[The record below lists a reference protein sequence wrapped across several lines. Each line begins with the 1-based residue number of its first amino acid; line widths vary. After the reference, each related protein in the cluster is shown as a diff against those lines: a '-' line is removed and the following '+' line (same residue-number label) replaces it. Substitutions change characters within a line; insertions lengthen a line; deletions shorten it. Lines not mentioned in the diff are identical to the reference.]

1 MEQQVR
7 VLKTHEDGTADVFRI
22 RESACSGDCHK
33 CSGCGAVQQ
42 TVSFTAV
49 NAIGARKGDLVTVT
63 TRTGPVLKAAAVL
76 YMVPL
81 MLFFLGYILGD
92 LLWQQGTLC
101 GSVSFGIGILLA
113 VIYDRRVA
121 KRTKTVHTIVG
132 YPDGDV
138 LENLEKG
145 DNHLD

>member
-7 VLKTHEDGTADVFRI
+7 VLKTHEDGTAEVFRV

-42 TVSFTAV
+42 TVSFTAG
-49 NAIGARKGDLVTVT
+49 NAIGARKGELVTVT

-92 LLWQQGTLC
+92 LLWQQGALC

-113 VIYDRRVA
+113 VIYDRLVV
-121 KRTKTVHTIVG
+121 KK
-132 YPDGDV
+132 
-138 LENLEKG
+138 EKNEYIITG
-145 DNHLD
+145 FCEGSSANPG

>member
-1 MEQQVR
+1 MEQLVR
-7 VLKTHEDGTADVFRI
+7 VVQVFPDGTAKVLRV

-33 CSGCGAVQQ
+33 CSGCGAQQQ
-42 TVSFTAV
+42 TLQLTAE
-49 NAIGARKGDLVTVT
+49 NPIGARPGETVRLHSST
-63 TRTGPVLKAAAVL
+63 AAVLKAAAVVYL
-76 YMVPL
+76 LPL
-81 MLFFLGYILGD
+81 VLVIGGYLLAMPYGFGPVAGIAAFLAGA
-92 LLWQQGTLC
+92 
-101 GSVSFGIGILLA
+101 VLA

-121 KRTKTVHTIVG
+121 KRKKTVHTIVG